1 MKTDFL
7 YQSKYGLFIHWS
19 SYSLNKDDTKR
30 MTDCFKDRFKLYEKA
45 VEDFDVDIFVE
56 QVHETGADF
65 VIFTLNH
72 ADFVLPFYL
81 KEFEEMLPNRVIKR
95 DLLKEIIDGLKK
107 YNIKLIAYYNG
118 DGFKDVEWQ
127 NYSEFHSNPQK
138 HAEICYK
145 ITKAISDKYKE
156 DIAGWWI
163 DGCYLIDYNNRCGT
177 RYDFKKYKEC
187 LTSGNK
193 NAIVA
198 FNINGAEP
206 WEFDLKGISDY
217 QAGELYE
224 LDRYPNGRFSG
235 EGGSEWFSCCY
246 MDDNWV
252 HEDPGEVKSRYTNEE
267 VINYIKKVNKLGGTF
282 AYNLAL
288 YRNGVIPEAERK
300 QLSDVRDEITR
311 SNNVNE
317 FMKLVCSN

>member
-252 HEDPGEVKSRYTNEE
+252 HENPGKVISRYTDEQ
-267 VINYIKKVNKLGGTF
+267 VIDYIRKVNELGGTF
-282 AYNLAL
+282 AYGIAL
-288 YRNGVIPEAERK
+288 YRDGTIPEAEQK
-300 QLSDVRDEITR
+300 QLKEIKKVLKTI
-311 SNNVNE
+311 
-317 FMKLVCSN
+317 

>member
-7 YQSKYGLFIHWS
+7 YQSKYGLFVSWTS
-19 SYSLNKDDTKR
+19 FSLNKNDTKR
-30 MTDCFKDRFKLYEKA
+30 MTDCFQDRFKLYQNA
-45 VEDFDVDIFVE
+45 VDEFDAHTFAK

-65 VIFTLNH
+65 VVMTLNH

-81 KEFEEMLPNRVIKR
+81 KEFEEMVSNRVIKR
-95 DLLKEIIDGLKK
+95 DLLKEIIEELKA
-107 YNIKLIAYYNG
+107 YGIKFMAYFNG
-118 DGFKDVEWQ
+118 DGFADSEWQ
-127 NYSEFHSNPQK
+127 EFCEFHSNPQK

-156 DIAGWWI
+156 GIAGWWI
-163 DGCYLIDYNNRCGT
+163 DGCYLIEYNNRCGT

-252 HEDPGEVKSRYTNEE
+252 HENPGEVISRYTDEQ
-267 VINYIKKVNKLGGTF
+267 VIDYIRKVNELGGTF
-282 AYNLAL
+282 AYGIAL
-288 YRNGVIPEAERK
+288 YRDGTIPEAEQK
-300 QLSDVRDEITR
+300 QLKEIKK
-311 SNNVNE
+311 VL
-317 FMKLVCSN
+317 KII